1 MSDSLILIIAIVLAA
16 ILMFIVPLMSISERN
31 DDITQLAVQ
40 TATSDFVETATTKG
54 KITQDDYSAFVQ
66 TLAATG
72 NTYEIEMEV
81 QVIDE
86 NFGKKSAST
95 SGDLIGE
102 NSYFSVYTSTIEDK
116 FREQAEAPTPVKN
129 PVYPLKQGDNFIV
142 TVKNTNKTIA
152 QLLRGFFYTVAGN
165 DTYQVAASYSSTVT
179 SNGN

>member
-1 MSDSLILIIAIVLAA
+1 MGDSLTVIIAIVLAA

-40 TATSDFVETATTKG
+40 TATSEFVETAATKG
-54 KITQDDYSAFVQ
+54 KITENDYSAFVQ

-72 NTYEIEMEV
+72 NTYDIEMEA
-81 QVIDE
+81 QIIDE
-86 NFGKKSAST
+86 NFGKKQAST

-102 NSYFSVYTSTIEDK
+102 NSYYSVYTSTIEDK
-116 FREQAEAPTPVKN
+116 LGTQQE
-129 PVYPLKQGDNFIV
+129 YDLKQGDNIIV
-142 TVKNTNKTIA
+142 TVKNTNRTIA
-152 QLLRGFFYTVAGN
+152 QMLRGFFYTVAGN

>member
-40 TATSDFVETATTKG
+40 TATSDFVETAATKG
-54 KITQDDYSAFVQ
+54 KITENDYSAFVQ
-66 TLAATG
+66 KLAATG
-72 NTYEIEMEV
+72 NTYEIEMEA
-81 QVIDE
+81 QIIDE

-102 NSYFSVYTSTIEDK
+102 NSYFSVYTSTIEQSLESSDAK
-116 FREQAEAPTPVKN
+116 YE
-129 PVYPLKQGDNFIV
+129 LKQGDNFIV

-152 QLLRGFFYTVAGN
+152 QLLRGFFYTIAGN